1 MYPALAVVAAL
12 GESAKVLWVG
22 GEGGMEAAL
31 VERAG
36 IPFTSIPA
44 AGIHGVGL
52 RRAPGNA
59 MQLMRGWRAARS
71 LIQEFQPDV
80 LFFTGG
86 YVAVPVAFAGGD
98 TRTACFVPDLEPA
111 LALQIISRRA
121 DIIAITTDES
131 RKYYKQG
138 KNIVVSGYPTRYD
151 VENVNREDARK
162 ALDLQDG
169 VPVILV
175 FGGSRGARSINE
187 ALWNVLTEVLE
198 LAQVL
203 HITGELDYPETAA
216 RQEKLPADLAHRYHP
231 YAYLHE
237 EMAFALAAADL
248 AVSRAGAATMGEFP
262 LFGLPAVLVP
272 YPHAWRYQKTNAAY
286 LEAEGA
292 AVVLEDAVL
301 SEKLLPMLQGL
312 LTDDVRLEAMSA
324 ASRLLARPDAAEI
337 IANEI
342 INLTQGPGGESD

>member
-12 GESAKVLWVG
+12 GERAEVLWVG

-203 HITGELDYPETAA
+203 HITGELDWPETAA

-237 EMAFALAAADL
+237 EMVFALAAADL

-292 AVVLEDAVL
+292 AVVLEDAAL

-337 IANEI
+337 IAAEI

>member
-12 GESAKVLWVG
+12 GERAEVLWVG

-203 HITGELDYPETAA
+203 HITGELDWPETAA

-292 AVVLEDAVL
+292 AVVLEDAAL

>member
-12 GESAKVLWVG
+12 GERAEVLWVG

-59 MQLMRGWRAARS
+59 MPLMRGWRAARS
-71 LIQEFQPDV
+71 LIQEFHPDV

-203 HITGELDYPETAA
+203 HITGELDWPETAA

-292 AVVLEDAVL
+292 AVVLEDAAL

>member
-1 MYPALAVVAAL
+1 VYPALAVVAAL
-12 GESAKVLWVG
+12 GKSAEVLWVG

-36 IPFTSIPA
+36 IPFTAIPA
-44 AGIHGVGL
+44 AGMHGVGL

-71 LIQEFQPDV
+71 LIQEYQPDV

-98 TRTACFVPDLEPA
+98 THTACFVPDLEPA

-131 RKYYKQG
+131 RKYYKQE

-151 VENVNREDARK
+151 AGAINQDDARK
-162 ALDLQDG
+162 ALELQDG

-187 ALWNVLTEVLE
+187 ALWNVLDEVLE
-198 LAQVL
+198 LAQIL
-203 HITGELDYPETAA
+203 HITGELDWPGTAA
-216 RQEKLPADLAHRYHP
+216 RQEKVPADLAHRYHP

-237 EMAFALAAADL
+237 EMAFALASADL
-248 AVSRAGAATMGEFP
+248 VVSRAGAATMGEFP
-262 LFGLPAVLVP
+262 LFGLPAILVP

-286 LEAEGA
+286 LEKEGA
-292 AVVLEDAVL
+292 AVVLEDAAL
-301 SEKLLPMLQGL
+301 FENLLPTLKEL
-312 LTDDVRLEAMSA
+312 LTNEPRLHAMSA
-324 ASRLLARPDAAEI
+324 ASRSLARPDAAEI

-342 INLTQGPGGESD
+342 ITLTQGRGGERD

>member
-12 GESAKVLWVG
+12 GKSAEVLWVG

-36 IPFTSIPA
+36 IPFTAIPA
-44 AGIHGVGL
+44 AGMHGVGL

-59 MQLMRGWRAARS
+59 MQLMRGWRAARN
-71 LIQEFQPDV
+71 LIQDYQPDV

-86 YVAVPVAFAGGD
+86 YVAVPIAFAGGD
-98 TRTACFVPDLEPA
+98 RYTACFVPDLEPG

-151 VENVNREDARK
+151 AAAFIQEDARK

-169 VPVILV
+169 VPVLLV

-187 ALWNVLTEVLE
+187 ALWSVLAEVLE
-198 LAQVL
+198 LAEVL
-203 HITGELDYPETAA
+203 HITGELDWPGTAA
-216 RQEKLPADLAHRYHP
+216 QQEKLPTDLAHRYHP
-231 YAYLHE
+231 YAYLHK
-237 EMAFALAAADL
+237 EMAFALASANL
-248 AVSRAGAATMGEFP
+248 VVSRAGAATMGEFP
-262 LFGLPAVLVP
+262 LFGLPAILVP

-286 LEAEGA
+286 LEKKGA
-292 AVVLEDAVL
+292 AIVLEDAAL
-301 SEKLLPMLQGL
+301 SEKLLPTLRGL
-312 LTDDVRLEAMSA
+312 LTNAHRLQAMSA
-324 ASRLLARPDAAEI
+324 ASRSLARPDAAEI

-342 INLTQGPGGESD
+342 VTLTQELGGECD

>member
-12 GESAKVLWVG
+12 GKSAEVLWVG

-36 IPFTSIPA
+36 IPFTAIPA
-44 AGIHGVGL
+44 AGMHGVGL

-59 MQLMRGWRAARS
+59 MQLMRGWRAARN
-71 LIQEFQPDV
+71 LIQDYQPDV

-86 YVAVPVAFAGGD
+86 YVAVPIAFAGGD
-98 TRTACFVPDLEPA
+98 TYTACFVPDLEPG

-151 VENVNREDARK
+151 AAAVIQEDARK
-162 ALDLQDG
+162 TLDLQDG
-169 VPVILV
+169 VPVLLV

-187 ALWNVLTEVLE
+187 ALWNVLGEVLE
-198 LAQVL
+198 LAQVV
-203 HITGELDYPETAA
+203 HITGELDWPGTVA
-216 RQEKLPADLAHRYHP
+216 RKGKLPADLAHRYHP

-237 EMAFALAAADL
+237 EMVFALASADL
-248 AVSRAGAATMGEFP
+248 VVSRAGAATMGEFP
-262 LFGLPAVLVP
+262 LFALPAVLVP

-286 LEAEGA
+286 LEKEGA
-292 AVVLEDAVL
+292 AVVLEDAAL
-301 SEKLLPMLQGL
+301 AEKLLPTLRGL
-312 LTDDVRLEAMSA
+312 LTNDPRLQAMSA
-324 ASRLLARPDAAEI
+324 ASRSLARPDAAKI

-342 INLTQGPGGESD
+342 ITLTQGLGG

>member
-203 HITGELDYPETAA
+203 HITGELDWPETAA

-292 AVVLEDAVL
+292 AVVLEDFAL
-301 SEKLLPMLQGL
+301 SEKLLPMLKGL

-324 ASRLLARPDAAEI
+324 ASRSLARPDAAEI
-337 IANEI
+337 IANEL
-342 INLTQGPGGESD
+342 INLTQGPGGERD

>member
-203 HITGELDYPETAA
+203 HITGELDWPETAA

-292 AVVLEDAVL
+292 AVVLEDAAL

>member
-12 GESAKVLWVG
+12 GKNAEVLWVG

-36 IPFTSIPA
+36 IPFTAIPA
-44 AGIHGVGL
+44 AGMHGVGL

-59 MQLMRGWRAARS
+59 MQLMRGWKAARS
-71 LIQEFQPDV
+71 LIQEYQPDV

-86 YVAVPVAFAGGD
+86 YVAVPIAFAGGD
-98 TRTACFVPDLEPA
+98 TYTACFVPDLEPG

-151 VENVNREDARK
+151 AAAFIQEDARK
-162 ALDLQDG
+162 ALVLQDG
-169 VPVILV
+169 VPVLLV

-187 ALWNVLTEVLE
+187 ALWNVLAEVLE
-198 LAQVL
+198 FAQVV
-203 HITGELDYPETAA
+203 HITGELDWPGTAA
-216 RQEKLPADLAHRYHP
+216 RQGKLPADLAHRYHP
-231 YAYLHE
+231 YSYLHE
-237 EMAFALAAADL
+237 EMAFALASADL
-248 AVSRAGAATMGEFP
+248 VVSRAGAATMGEFP
-262 LFGLPAVLVP
+262 LFGLPAILVP

-286 LEAEGA
+286 LEKEGA
-292 AVVLEDAVL
+292 AVVLEDAAL
-301 SEKLLPMLQGL
+301 AEKLLPTLRGL
-312 LTDDVRLEAMSA
+312 LTNDPRLHAMSA
-324 ASRLLARPDAAEI
+324 ASRSLARPDAAEI

-342 INLTQGPGGESD
+342 ITLTQGLGGERD

>member
-1 MYPALAVVAAL
+1 VYPALAVVAAL
-12 GESAKVLWVG
+12 GERAEVLWVG

-203 HITGELDYPETAA
+203 HITGELDWPETAA

-292 AVVLEDAVL
+292 AVVLEDAAL
-301 SEKLLPMLQGL
+301 FEKLLPMLQGL
-312 LTDDVRLEAMSA
+312 LTDDVRLQAMSA
-324 ASRLLARPDAAEI
+324 ASRSLARPDAAEI
-337 IANEI
+337 IANEL
-342 INLTQGPGGESD
+342 INLTHGPGGESD

>member
-12 GESAKVLWVG
+12 GKNAEVLWVG

-36 IPFTSIPA
+36 IPFTAIPA
-44 AGIHGVGL
+44 AGMHGVGL

-71 LIQEFQPDV
+71 LIQGYQPDV

-98 TRTACFVPDLEPA
+98 THTACFVPDLEPA

-131 RKYYKQG
+131 RKYYKEG

-151 VENVNREDARK
+151 AEVVNQKAARK

-169 VPVILV
+169 IPVILV

-187 ALWNVLTEVLE
+187 ALWNVLAEVLE
-198 LAQVL
+198 LTQVV
-203 HITGELDYPETAA
+203 HITGELDWPRTAEQ
-216 RQEKLPADLAHRYHP
+216 QEKIPTDLAHRYHP

-237 EMAFALAAADL
+237 EMAFALGSADL
-248 AVSRAGAATMGEFP
+248 VVSRAGAATMGEFP

-272 YPHAWRYQKTNAAY
+272 YPHAWRYQKTNASY
-286 LEAEGA
+286 LEKVGA
-292 AVVLEDAVL
+292 AVVLEDAAL
-301 SEKLLPMLQGL
+301 SEKLLPTLRDL
-312 LTDDVRLEAMSA
+312 LTNSPRLQAMSA
-324 ASRLLARPDAAEI
+324 ASRSLARPDAAEI

-342 INLTQGPGGESD
+342 IALTQGFGGERG

>member
-1 MYPALAVVAAL
+1 
-12 GESAKVLWVG
+12 
-22 GEGGMEAAL
+22 
-31 VERAG
+31 
-36 IPFTSIPA
+36 
-44 AGIHGVGL
+44 
-52 RRAPGNA
+52 

-203 HITGELDYPETAA
+203 HITGELDWPETAA

-292 AVVLEDAVL
+292 AVVLEDAAL

>member
-1 MYPALAVVAAL
+1 
-12 GESAKVLWVG
+12 
-22 GEGGMEAAL
+22 METAL

-36 IPFTSIPA
+36 IPFTAIPA
-44 AGIHGVGL
+44 AGMHGVGL
-52 RRAPGNA
+52 RRAPRNA

-71 LIQEFQPDV
+71 LIQEYQPDV

-98 TRTACFVPDLEPA
+98 TLTACFVPDLEPA

-138 KNIVVSGYPTRYD
+138 MNIVVSGYPTRYD
-151 VENVNREDARK
+151 AAAINQDDARK
-162 ALDLQDG
+162 VLDLQDE
-169 VPVILV
+169 VPVLLV
-175 FGGSRGARSINE
+175 FGGSRGAHSINE
-187 ALWNVLTEVLE
+187 ALWNVLAEVLD

-203 HITGELDYPETAA
+203 HITGELDWPGTAA
-216 RQEKLPADLAHRYHP
+216 HQEILPADLSHRYHP

-237 EMAFALAAADL
+237 EMAFALASADL
-248 AVSRAGAATMGEFP
+248 VVSRAGAATMGEFP

-286 LEAEGA
+286 LEKEGA
-292 AVVLEDAVL
+292 AVVLEDAAL
-301 SEKLLPMLQGL
+301 SEELLPTLKGL
-312 LTDDVRLEAMSA
+312 LTNDPRLQAMSA
-324 ASRLLARPDAAEI
+324 ASRSLTRPDAAEI

-342 INLTQGPGGESD
+342 ITLTQGRGGERD

>member
-203 HITGELDYPETAA
+203 HITGELDWPRTAA

-292 AVVLEDAVL
+292 AVVLEDAAL

>member
-1 MYPALAVVAAL
+1 VYPALAVVAAL
-12 GESAKVLWVG
+12 GERAEVLWVG

-203 HITGELDYPETAA
+203 HITGELDWPETAA

-292 AVVLEDAVL
+292 AVVLEDAAL